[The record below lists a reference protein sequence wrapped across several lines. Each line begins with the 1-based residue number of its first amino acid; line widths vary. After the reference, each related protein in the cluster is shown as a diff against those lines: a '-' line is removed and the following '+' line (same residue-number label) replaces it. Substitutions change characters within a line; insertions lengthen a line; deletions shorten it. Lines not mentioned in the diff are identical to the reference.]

1 MKPLSLRATLLP
13 TLLALAGAALAD
25 GAPRTPLP
33 SAYRDECGSCHV
45 PFPPALLSAGS
56 WQRVMDGLARHYGTD
71 ASLDAATAAQIGAW
85 LRSSAGSG
93 RRTLANPPEDRITR
107 SAWFVRKHDEV
118 PASAW
123 QGPAVKSAANC
134 SACHPRA
141 DQGAYDE
148 HDIRIPR

>member
-1 MKPLSLRATLLP
+1 MKSRFPRAVLLP
-13 TLLALAGAALAD
+13 ALLALAGAALAD
-25 GAPRTPLP
+25 GPARTPLP
-33 SAYRDECGSCHV
+33 SLYRDECGSCHV
-45 PFPPALLSAGS
+45 PFPPGLLNAGS
-56 WQRVMDGLARHYGTD
+56 WQRVMDGLARHHGVD
-71 ASLDAATAAQIGAW
+71 ASLDAASAAQIGAW
-85 LRSSAGSG
+85 LQASAGSG
-93 RRTLANPPEDRITR
+93 RRAGDNPPENRITR

-134 SACHPRA
+134 IACHPRA